1 MNLKIEKYML
11 EIWKTVVDKGETY
24 DNYQVSNLGR
34 IMSLNYRGTG
44 RAELMTPSENNQGY
58 LVVSLWKNEKEKC
71 CRVHRLVAETFLPNP
86 EGKPCVN
93 HKIEGD
99 KGKKINIVSLN
110 EDGSVDFEKST
121 IEWATY
127 KENNNYG
134 TRIERAGKA
143 ISKVNIN
150 GKCSKKVLQFTLDG
164 VLIREWPSIAECGRN
179 GFVKSN
185 ISACCR
191 GKQKSSYGFKWQ
203 YA

>member
-11 EIWKTVVDKGETY
+11 EIWKTVVIKGETY

-34 IMSLNYRGTG
+34 LMSLNYKGTG

-71 CRVHRLVAETFLPNP
+71 CRVHRLIAETFLPNP
-86 EGKPCVN
+86 ENKPCVN
-93 HKIEGD
+93 HKVEGK
-99 KGKKINIVSLN
+99 KGKKINMVIFN
-110 EDGSVDFEKST
+110 EDGTVDEKRST

-127 KENNNYG
+127 KENNNYA
-134 TRIERAGKA
+134 TRNERAGKA
-143 ISKVNIN
+143 ISKANTN

-191 GKQKSSYGFKWQ
+191 GKQKSSYGFLWMFK
-203 YA
+203 